1 MLPPGSPLP
10 SVAQILRLIADP
22 TGFLDDCARR
32 YGDTFTLRV
41 LGKEPPV
48 VFFSDPDSI
57 EAIFTK
63 LSDRLELGKVTHVF
77 RPLVGN
83 QSLIM
88 QDGSRHHQQRQML
101 MPAMHG
107 DRLVQC
113 GQLICDI
120 TKDVIDRWQPGE
132 INLQASML
140 DISLEIIVR
149 VVFGIEP
156 GDRAQQLKLLLH
168 RLMEDINSPLYSVQ
182 FFLPPL
188 QQNLGAWSPWGKF
201 VRLRQQID
209 ELIYA
214 EIADR
219 RLQECDRSDILS
231 MLLTARDA
239 AGEPLSDVELRDQL
253 MTLLLLGH
261 ETTASGLAW
270 IFYWLCQNSE
280 VRDRLLV
287 ELDTPQTPAA
297 QVQQPYLTAV
307 CKEALRVYPIALIS
321 QPRVVKQSI
330 ELAGYTF
337 DPGAVLVPC
346 IYLAHRRAETYANST
361 QFQPDRFLTGK
372 LSAYEYLPFG
382 GGARSCIGAAL
393 AMFEMKLVLA
403 TVLRSVE
410 LEAIEPLPPA
420 RPTRRGITFVPPS
433 RFRLTMKQRS
443 RSAPGTVSQACG
455 TVSQSAAGTVSLLSA
470 PADR

>member
-1 MLPPGSPLP
+1 MLPPGSTLP
-10 SVAQILRLIADP
+10 SIAQILRLIADP

-32 YGDTFTLRV
+32 YGDPFTLRV

-48 VFFSDPDSI
+48 VFFSDPDAI

-63 LSDRLELGKVTHVF
+63 LSDRLELGKITHVF

-83 QSLIM
+83 ESLIM
-88 QDGSRHHQQRQML
+88 QDGLRHQQQRQML

-107 DRLVQC
+107 DRLLQS
-113 GQLICDI
+113 GQLICDM
-120 TKDVIDRWQPGE
+120 TQNVIDRWQPGE

-149 VVFGIEP
+149 VVFGIKP

-188 QQNLGAWSPWGKF
+188 QQNLGAWSPWGRF

-219 RLQECDRSDILS
+219 RRQADDCSDMLS
-231 MLLTARDA
+231 MLLTARDRF
-239 AGEPLSDVELRDQL
+239 GEPLSDVELRDQL

-270 IFYWLCQNSE
+270 IFYWLCQNLD
-280 VRDRLLV
+280 VRDRLLI
-287 ELDTPQTPAA
+287 ELDATDAPPAQLA
-297 QVQQPYLTAV
+297 QQPYLAAV

-330 ELAGYTF
+330 ELAGYKF
-337 DPGAVLVPC
+337 DSGAVLVPC
-346 IYLAHRRAETYANST
+346 IYLAHRRAETYASPI
-361 QFQPDRFLTGK
+361 QFQPDRFLAGK

-403 TVLRSVE
+403 TVLRNVE

-433 RFRLTMKQRS
+433 RFRLAIIQKRS
-443 RSAPGTVSQACG
+443 P
-455 TVSQSAAGTVSLLSA
+455 LSA
-470 PADR
+470 SAV

>member
-1 MLPPGSPLP
+1 MLPPGSHLP
-10 SVAQILRLIADP
+10 PVAQILRLIADP

-88 QDGSRHHQQRQML
+88 QDGLRHQQQRQML

-107 DRLVQC
+107 DRLLRC

-132 INLQASML
+132 IDLQASML

-156 GDRAQQLKLLLH
+156 GDRARQLKLLLH

-188 QQNLGAWSPWGKF
+188 QQNWGAWSPWGKF

-209 ELIYA
+209 QLIYA

-219 RLQECDRSDILS
+219 RLQERDRSDILS

-239 AGEPLSDVELRDQL
+239 SGESLGDVELRDQL

-270 IFYWLCQNSE
+270 IFYWLCQNSQ
-280 VRDRLLV
+280 VRDRDALPIRTRLLA
-287 ELDTPQTPAA
+287 ELDATDAPPA
-297 QVQQPYLTAV
+297 QLVQQPYLTAV

-346 IYLAHRRAETYANST
+346 IYLAHRRAETYVNAT
-361 QFQPDRFLTGK
+361 AFQPDRFLSGK

-403 TVLRSVE
+403 TVLRNVE

-433 RFRLTMKQRS
+433 RFRLTAKKRS
-443 RSAPGTVSQACG
+443 R
-455 TVSQSAAGTVSLLSA
+455 LST
-470 PADR
+470 PLVNLPSP